1 MILTESGI
9 SANSLPYIEKEDMYG
24 AHNYHPLPV
33 VLSRGEGI
41 YLYDVDGKRYF
52 DFLSA
57 YSAVN
62 QGHCHPA
69 IIAAMIKQAS
79 TLTLT
84 SRAFYNNLLGKCEEY
99 MSKTFG
105 YDKVLM
111 MNSGAEAVES
121 AMKLARKWAYK
132 VKGIEKDKAV
142 ILFARNNFHGRTIS
156 VISASND
163 PSSTTGFGPL
173 MTGIDWVEYNNTEDL
188 KQKLASNP
196 DICAFIV
203 EPVQGEAG
211 VIVPDKNY
219 LATVAEL
226 CKQHNVLYIADEIQ
240 TGMGRTGSLLAS
252 DYIDP
257 RNSGKKLYTPDV
269 LILGKAL
276 SGGTMPVSAVL
287 ANDEVMLTI
296 QPGEHGSTFGGNP
309 LACAVTMKSIQV
321 LLEEK
326 MVENALAMGE
336 IFRQGLR
343 DIASRSNLITD
354 VRGRGL
360 LNAVEINSDESSSLG
375 WEICESLRDHGL
387 LAKPTHGNKIRLAP
401 PLIIQEKEI
410 KEALAIIENVIAKFS

>member
-1 MILTESGI
+1 MILTDHGI
-9 SANSLPYIEKEDMYG
+9 SATSLQYIEKENAYG

-33 VLSRGEGI
+33 VLAKGAGI
-41 YLYDVDGKRYF
+41 YLYDVDGKKYF

-62 QGHCHPA
+62 QGHCHPE
-69 IIAAMIKQAS
+69 IINAMIQQAS

-84 SRAFYNNLLGKCEEY
+84 SRAFYNNLLGECEAF
-99 MSKTFG
+99 MAKLFG

-111 MNSGAEAVES
+111 MNSGAEAVET

-132 VKGIEKDKAV
+132 VKGIQKDKAV

-163 PSSTTGFGPL
+163 PSSTSDFGPL
-173 MTGIDWVEYNNTEDL
+173 MRGIDWVEYNNTEDL
-188 KQKLASNP
+188 RQKLASKP

-203 EPVQGEAG
+203 EPIQGEAG
-211 VIVPDKNY
+211 VIVPDHNY
-219 LATVAEL
+219 LAQVAEL
-226 CKQHNVLYIADEIQ
+226 CKEYNILYIADEIQ

-257 RNSGKKLYTPDV
+257 RDSGKKLYTPDV

-309 LACAVTMKSIQV
+309 LACAVAMKSIHV
-321 LLEEK
+321 LLEEN
-326 MVENALAMGE
+326 MIENAKKMGE
-336 IFRQGLR
+336 IFRKGLQE
-343 DIASRSNLITD
+343 IAAKSNLITAI
-354 VRGRGL
+354 RGRGL
-360 LNAVEINSDESSSLG
+360 LNAIEINSDESSTLG

-401 PLIIQEKEI
+401 PLIIKENEI